1 MLDSEGPRSD
11 PAVLSIGK
19 LTNMG
24 TKGFWKRVLDRAMV
38 TGFTLVILGLVSVQL
53 FDVAGMASHAYGRG
67 SEASSGPLGV
77 PSGIVAPVLEA
88 DLGSAGDESPSLNG
102 IRASLWLAPIASLRG
117 GFGLGWLES
126 VEGGDGF
133 TGTDGRR
140 ELRLRLG
147 GGLMA
152 PLTPSMGVDLQAGA

>member
-1 MLDSEGPRSD
+1 
-11 PAVLSIGK
+11 
-19 LTNMG
+19 MG
-24 TKGFWKRVLDRAMV
+24 TKGFWMRALDRAAV

-53 FDVAGMASHAYGRG
+53 FDVAGMASHAYGVDA
-67 SEASSGPLGV
+67 EAASGRLGA

-88 DLGSAGDESPSLNG
+88 DLGSAGEESQTLNG

-117 GFGLGWLES
+117 GLGLGWLES
-126 VEGGDGF
+126 VDGADGF
-133 TGTDGRR
+133 MGTDGRR

-152 PLTPSMGVDLQAGA
+152 PLTPSMGVDLHAGA